1 MQKQNQIVY
10 NYQELAT
17 VLIKASDIHEG
28 LWGIYIEFGLGAAN
42 FPSPSPDV
50 LIPSA
55 IASVQKIG
63 IQIFEKEN
71 NLTVDAA
78 KVNPEKK

>member
-1 MQKQNQIVY
+1 MQKQNQITY
-10 NYQELAT
+10 TYQELAT
-17 VLIKASDIHEG
+17 ALIKDSNIHEG
-28 LWGIYIEFGLGAAN
+28 LWGIYVEFGFAAAN
-42 FPSPSPDV
+42 VPSPSPDV
-50 LIPSA
+50 LTPSSIVA
-55 IASVQKIG
+55 VQKIG